1 MIKPQTRI
9 KYLAWAIAY
18 GIFIMCH
25 DIGGTVPPA
34 ARLKGFG
41 ETGTHKALTFAR
53 AGSTPA
59 IPVLRKYQS
68 GDWASLISLLP

>member
-1 MIKPQTRI
+1 
-9 KYLAWAIAY
+9 
-18 GIFIMCH
+18 MCH

-34 ARLKGFG
+34 AALKGFG
-41 ETGTHKALTFAR
+41 ETGTHKALTLAR

-68 GDWASLISLLP
+68 GDWDRSYKPVAVSSILTFRM